1 MESGEKWWK
10 VVKSGGKWR
19 KVGEKWWKVA
29 KSDEKWL
36 KVGKVE
42 KSGGTW

>member
-1 MESGEKWWK
+1 MVESGEKLLI
-10 VVKSGGKWR
+10 VMNSG
-19 KVGEKWWKVA
+19 
-29 KSDEKWL
+29 EKWL

>member
-1 MESGEKWWK
+1 MAKSGERWGI
-10 VVKSGGKWR
+10 SGGKW
-19 KVGEKWWKVA
+19 GKVA

>member
-1 MESGEKWWK
+1 MKNAENWGRVVESGGTGEKWWK
-10 VVKSGGKWR
+10 VG
-19 KVGEKWWKVA
+19 

-36 KVGKVE
+36 RVGKVE

>member
-1 MESGEKWWK
+1 MVESGEKWLK
-10 VVKSGGKWR
+10 VSKS
-19 KVGEKWWKVA
+19 VEKWF
-29 KSDEKWL
+29 